1 MALAHHYRTERL
13 TLRPLATSDEAA
25 VLVGVGDLAVSG
37 WLIPV
42 PHPYTS
48 KDFHHFLKEVAA
60 AGEDFVIEDA
70 EGFVGLIGLS
80 DNLIG
85 YWLDPRA
92 HGRGY
97 ATEAA
102 RCLVAAHFAGGGG
115 TLASGYFEGN
125 VRSAR
130 VLTKLGFVETGRDR
144 RFCTAL
150 GVERPHVVML
160 LTREAFV

>member
-1 MALAHHYRTERL
+1 MALATHYRTARL
-13 TLRPLATSDEAA
+13 ALRPVAATDEAA
-25 VLVGVGDLAVSG
+25 VVAALDDIAVSG

-42 PHPYTS
+42 PHPYTPG
-48 KDFHHFLKEVAA
+48 DFHFFLDEVAA
-60 AGEDFVIEDA
+60 AGEEFVIEDA

-80 DNLIG
+80 DDLLG

-102 RCLVAAHFAGGGG
+102 RCLVAAHFADEGGR
-115 TLASGYFEGN
+115 LASGYFEGN
-125 VRSAR
+125 LRSAR
-130 VLTKLGFVETGRDR
+130 VLQKLGFVETGRDR

-150 GVERPHVVML
+150 GVERAHVNMH
-160 LTREAFV
+160 LTREAFL

>member
-1 MALAHHYRTERL
+1 MGLATHHRTARL
-13 TLRPLATSDEAA
+13 TLRPLVDSDEAA
-25 VLVGVGDLAVSG
+25 VVAAIDDIAVSG

-48 KDFHHFLKEVAA
+48 RDFQVFLTEIAA

-70 EGFVGLIGLS
+70 AGFVGLIGLS
-80 DNLIG
+80 DDLIG
-85 YWLDPRA
+85 YWLAPLA
-92 HGRGY
+92 QGRGY

-115 TLASGYFEGN
+115 TLSSGYFEGN

-130 VLTKLGFVETGRDR
+130 VLDKLGFVETGRDR
-144 RFCTAL
+144 RFCRAL
-150 GVERPHVVML
+150 EVERPHVVMQ
-160 LTREAFV
+160 LTRDRFV

>member
-1 MALAHHYRTERL
+1 MGLATHYRTARL
-13 TLRPLATSDEAA
+13 ALRPLVASDEAVVVA
-25 VLVGVGDLAVSG
+25 AIDDIAVSG

-42 PHPYTS
+42 PHPYS
-48 KDFHHFLKEVAA
+48 VADFHVFLNEVAA
-60 AGEDFVIEDA
+60 PGEEFVLEDA
-70 EGFVGLIGLS
+70 DGFVGLVGLS
-80 DNLIG
+80 DDLLG

-115 TLASGYFEGN
+115 KLDSGYFEGN
-125 VRSAR
+125 TRSAN
-130 VLTKLGFVETGRDR
+130 VLRKLGFVETGRDR

-150 GVERPHVVML
+150 GVEREHVVMH

>member
-1 MALAHHYRTERL
+1 MALAHHHRTARL
-13 TLRPLATSDEAA
+13 TLRPLVASDEAVVVSA
-25 VLVGVGDLAVSG
+25 IDDITVSG

-48 KDFHHFLKEVAA
+48 GDFHHFLDEVAA
-60 AGEDFVIEDA
+60 AGQDFVIEDA
-70 EGFVGLIGLS
+70 HGFVGLIGLS
-80 DNLIG
+80 DHLIG

-115 TLASGYFEGN
+115 VLESGYFEGN
-125 VRSAR
+125 TRSAR
-130 VLTKLGFVETGRDR
+130 VLSKLGFVETGRDR
-144 RFCTAL
+144 RFCKAL
-150 GVERPHVVML
+150 GIERPHVIL
-160 LTREAFV
+160 RLTREAFV

>member
-1 MALAHHYRTERL
+1 VALAHRHRTARL
-13 TLRPLATSDEAA
+13 TLRPVAASDEAA
-25 VLVGVGDLAVSG
+25 VVAAIDDIAVSG

-42 PHPYTS
+42 PHPYS
-48 KDFHHFLKEVAA
+48 SADFHFFLNEVAA
-60 AGEDFVIEDA
+60 PGEEFVIEDA
-70 EGFVGLIGLS
+70 EGFVGLVGLS
-80 DNLIG
+80 DDLLG

-102 RCLVAAHFAGGGG
+102 RCLVAAHFASGGG

-125 VRSAR
+125 TRSAR
-130 VLTKLGFVETGRDR
+130 VLSKLGFVEADRDR
-144 RFCTAL
+144 RPCKAL
-150 GVERPHVVML
+150 GVERPHVIMQ